1 MIRTLIYL
9 GIILIGLCLS
19 PYLMGNTGYLY
30 LSAFDYEIETSLV
43 FAVVMLVIA
52 YGVIIAIEWLVVKLL
67 NLLLGSRYL
76 PERWRRNAAK
86 KHTLSG
92 ALALAEENWS
102 DAERFMA
109 KGADK
114 GELPALNLLAAAR
127 AAQRQGKYAERDSYL
142 ERAAKEP
149 LAELAVA
156 TSHTRYLLQQG
167 QIERAETELAKL
179 NPTSKS
185 KPPVIRLAIEV
196 YQATGDW
203 RALRELLPAIR
214 KHSLLSEDKLMQL
227 QQTITVNLLEQA
239 GNNGW
244 DALDKEWQWLSR
256 PEKQLSAN
264 RAAYALGLAR
274 QGKRDEAI
282 KLLLKDMESQADAD
296 VLAALGQILNGRDE
310 APRLQ
315 LERFGQKYEDIHE
328 YQECMAQLCRQGRDF
343 KGARA
348 HLQKACELNPC
359 SENWL
364 ALAELDEQLGDTN
377 LALTHYRR
385 AAKA

>member
-149 LAELAVA
+149 LAEFAVA

-167 QIERAETELAKL
+167 QIERAGTELAKL

-227 QQTITVNLLEQA
+227 QQKVTVNLLEQA
-239 GNNGW
+239 GNDSW

-256 PEKQLSAN
+256 AEKQLSAN

-348 HLQKACELNPC
+348 HSQKACELNPS

>member
-9 GIILIGLCLS
+9 GIVLVGLCLS
-19 PYLMGNTGYLY
+19 PYLIGNTGYLY

-43 FAVVMLVIA
+43 FAAVMLVIA
-52 YGVIIAIEWLVVKLL
+52 YGAIIAIEWLLVKLF

-76 PERWRRNAAK
+76 PERWRRNAAR

-92 ALALAEENWS
+92 ALALAEENWLE
-102 DAERFMA
+102 AERFMV

-127 AAQRQGKYAERDSYL
+127 AAQRQGKYAERDTYL

-149 LAELAVA
+149 LAELAVM

-167 QIERAETELAKL
+167 QIERAHTQLLQL

-185 KPPVIRLAIEV
+185 KPPVVRLAMEV
-196 YQATGDW
+196 YRAQKNW

-214 KHSLLSEDKLMQL
+214 KHQLLTESELQSL
-227 QQTITVNLLEQA
+227 QQDISVNLLEQA
-239 GNNGW
+239 GTVGW
-244 DALDKEWQWLSR
+244 EALDKEWQWLSR
-256 PEKQLSAN
+256 AEKQASAN

-274 QGKRDEAI
+274 QDKRDEAI

-296 VLAALGQILNGRDE
+296 VLEALPQILNGRDE
-310 APRLQ
+310 APRQQ
-315 LERFGQKYEDIHE
+315 LSKLSHRYDDIHE
-328 YQECMAQLCRQGRDF
+328 YHECMAQLCRQGRDF
-343 KGARA
+343 KQARE
-348 HLQKACELNPC
+348 HLNKACELNPTTT
-359 SENWL
+359 NFL
-364 ALAELDEQLGDTN
+364 ALAELDEQLGDTTQ
-377 LALTHYRR
+377 ALNHYRR